1 MIENVLNK
9 KIYAYCLSSVVTGGC
24 ELIHQLIDY
33 LNNHGCDASIV
44 YVGNKSHSIPDAY
57 SKYNIKVSESIPDD
71 ENTIVVCA
79 EVFLYLAS
87 QYKKAQV
94 VLWWLSVDNAYYDG
108 MQLPY
113 MSLYDVFKWK
123 VRTGL
128 RCIKLRIK
136 KHIYHDFFSI
146 KQIKEL
152 NSINGYQSEYAKLY
166 LESLGFHNLVPLKD
180 YINTTYCQADKVNN
194 SKRSPKVLYNPRKGI
209 EFTKKLIQLAP
220 ELEWVPLQ
228 GMNREQL
235 LETFQTS
242 MLYIDFGNHPGK
254 DRLPREAALNGCCII
269 TGRRGAA
276 KNDVDINIPSCYKFD
291 ENVTPPNIIIK
302 KIKYILENYDN
313 CKTDFL
319 SYQNNILGE
328 KEEFEN
334 QIAILFGLKK

>member
-1 MIENVLNK
+1 MIKDIKDK
-9 KIYAYCLSSVVTGGC
+9 KIYAYCPASVVTGGC
-24 ELIHQLIDY
+24 ELIHQFIDY
-33 LNNHGCDASIV
+33 LNNHGCKAYIV
-44 YVGNKSHSIPDAY
+44 YLGNKSHEVPIAY
-57 SKYNIKVSESIPDD
+57 SSYNIKTANSIDDSENSV
-71 ENTIVVCA
+71 VVCG
-79 EVFLYLAS
+79 ECFLYIAS
-87 QYKKAQV
+87 RIKKAQV
-94 VLWWLSVDNAYYDG
+94 VIWWLSVDNTYYDST
-108 MQLPY
+108 QLPY
-113 MSLYDVFKWK
+113 MSLIDVFRWK
-123 VRTGL
+123 MRSGF
-128 RCIKLRIK
+128 RCIKLRIQK
-136 KHIYHDFFSI
+136 RIFFGSFSLYDI
-146 KQIKEL
+146 RKL
-152 NSINGYQSEYAKLY
+152 GVINGYQSEYAKQY
-166 LESLGFHNLVPLKD
+166 LESLGFNNLVPLKD
-180 YINTTYCQADKVNN
+180 YINTTYYQADKVNN

-220 ELEWVPLQ
+220 EFEWVPLQ

-276 KNDVDINIPSCYKFD
+276 KNDVDINIPTCYKFD

-328 KEEFEN
+328 KEEFEH
-334 QIAILFGLKK
+334 QIDNLFGLKK